1 MTLLELG
8 TALLAVVPECYHY
21 TAHEKTD
28 KYIVWAEDGQA
39 GALYA
44 DGVMYQQSIAGTVHY
59 YTHMEFD
66 PNFDRIQ
73 TVLNGSGA
81 AWRLESVQ
89 YEDDT
94 KYIHYEW
101 SFELPQGVG

>member
-1 MTLLELG
+1 MTLLDFG
-8 TALLAVVPECYHY
+8 IALMAVVPDCFHY
-21 TAHEKTD
+21 TALKKPN

-39 GALYA
+39 NPLFA
-44 DGVMYQQSIAGTVHY
+44 DGQMVQQAIAGTVDY
-59 YTHMEFD
+59 FTKTEFD

-73 TVLNGSGA
+73 AALNGSGA
-81 AWRLESVQ
+81 AWRLESIQ

-101 SFELPQGVG
+101 SFELPAGVG